1 MNTDSLNLENYSF
14 DTIIASLGKIL
25 TDFGLKLISAIVIL
39 TVGIWLSNK
48 LVNAL
53 KKIMEKRKLEASL
66 KTFIYS
72 FVNILLKIFV
82 FIIFLTTI
90 GVQMTSIIAVL
101 GAASLAIGMA
111 LSGTLQKFAGGVI
124 ILLFKPFKVGDSIET
139 ATGDIGVVK
148 QITIFTTELNT
159 FDNQVVF
166 LPNGAL
172 ANGVITNLSNGK
184 IRRDDIKLSLAY
196 GNNIQNVRKYIMKI
210 LNGKP
215 EILQS
220 PKPEVFIDALTPLAV
235 SLTIRYWCNYSDMSA
250 LKDDILENIYT
261 ELPKKNIHFAVVEN
275 KKITS

>member
-53 KKIMEKRKLEASL
+53 KKIMKKRKLEASL

-82 FIIFLTTI
+82 FIIVLTTI

-111 LSGTLQKFAGGVI
+111 LSGTLQNFAGGVI

-275 KKITS
+275 KK

>member
-82 FIIFLTTI
+82 FIIVLTTI

-111 LSGTLQKFAGGVI
+111 LSGTLQNFAGGVI

-261 ELPKKNIHFAVVEN
+261 ELPKKNIHFAVVAN

>member
-82 FIIFLTTI
+82 FIIVLTTI

-111 LSGTLQKFAGGVI
+111 LSGTLQNFAGGVI

-275 KKITS
+275 KK

>member
-72 FVNILLKIFV
+72 FVNILLKTFV
-82 FIIFLTTI
+82 FIIVLTTI

-101 GAASLAIGMA
+101 GAASLAVGMA
-111 LSGTLQKFAGGVI
+111 LSGTLQNFAGGIV
-124 ILLFKPFKVGDSIET
+124 ILLLKPFKVGDAIET
-139 ATGDIGVVK
+139 ASGETGVVK
-148 QITIFTTELNT
+148 QITIFTTELHT

>member
-82 FIIFLTTI
+82 FIIVLTTI

-111 LSGTLQKFAGGVI
+111 LSGTLQNFAGGVI

-250 LKDDILENIYT
+250 LKDDILENI
-261 ELPKKNIHFAVVEN
+261 HFAVVEN

>member
-82 FIIFLTTI
+82 FIIVLTTI

-111 LSGTLQKFAGGVI
+111 LSGTLQNFAGGVI

-235 SLTIRYWCNYSDMSA
+235 SLTIRYWCNYSDMTA
-250 LKDDILENIYT
+250 LTDAFLENIFT

>member
-72 FVNILLKIFV
+72 FVNILLKTFV
-82 FIIFLTTI
+82 FIIVLTTI

-101 GAASLAIGMA
+101 GAASLAVGMA
-111 LSGTLQKFAGGVI
+111 LSGTLQNFAGGVI
-124 ILLFKPFKVGDSIET
+124 ILLFKPFKVGDAIET
-139 ATGDIGVVK
+139 ASGETGVVK

>member
-82 FIIFLTTI
+82 FIIVLTTI

-111 LSGTLQKFAGGVI
+111 LSGTLQNFAGGVI

>member
-72 FVNILLKIFV
+72 FVNILLKTFV
-82 FIIFLTTI
+82 FIIVLTTI

-101 GAASLAIGMA
+101 GAASLAVGMA
-111 LSGTLQKFAGGVI
+111 LSGTLQNFAGGVI
-124 ILLFKPFKVGDSIET
+124 ILLFKPFKVGDAIET
-139 ATGDIGVVK
+139 ASGETGVVK
-148 QITIFTTELNT
+148 QITIFTTELHT

-172 ANGVITNLSNGK
+172 ANGVITNLSDGK
-184 IRRDDIKLSLAY
+184 IRRTDININISY
-196 GNNIQNVRKYIMKI
+196 GDKVDVARKAILEI
-210 LNGKP
+210 LNKN
-215 EILQS
+215 LSVLKS
-220 PKPEVFIDALTPLAV
+220 PKPDVFIDELTAF
-235 SLTIRYWCNYSDMSA
+235 SIRLTIRYWSSYSDMLV
-250 LKDDILENIYT
+250 LKDNILEEIYNK
-261 ELPKKNIHFAVVEN
+261 LPKKNIHFSVFIN
-275 KKITS
+275 KK

>member
-82 FIIFLTTI
+82 FIIVLTTI

-111 LSGTLQKFAGGVI
+111 LSGTLQNFAGGVI

-184 IRRDDIKLSLAY
+184 IRRDAIKLSLAY

-275 KKITS
+275 KK

>member
-14 DTIIASLGKIL
+14 DTIIASLEKIL

-82 FIIFLTTI
+82 FIIVLTTI

-111 LSGTLQKFAGGVI
+111 LSGTLQNFAGGVI

-261 ELPKKNIHFAVVEN
+261 ELPKKNIRFAVVEN